1 MLDIGLRERRRM
13 NPEKQ
18 VYEEEVTAALAECEE
33 QVDHLKR
40 ENKLLRD
47 ASRTFGALAER
58 LNATL
63 ESERRVGGDRRA
75 RPRDTEDR
83 RQATAEWVG
92 HRKE

>member
-1 MLDIGLRERRRM
+1 MAGDTRRGSD
-13 NPEKQ
+13 EI
-18 VYEEEVTAALAECEE
+18 VTALVQCEE

-63 ESERRVGGDRRA
+63 ESERRAGRDRRA
-75 RPRDTEDR
+75 APRGQSDR
-83 RQATAEWVG
+83 RQTVG
-92 HRKE
+92 VGDSTRQ